1 MPPEDDPLREPR
13 RRAADL
19 LRAVRS
25 PVARVDHAHHRVAR
39 YRDHS
44 RAREARGDRRRG
56 RRRVMTRTDDTP
68 VPDYQRLLRLDGRRF
83 VVIGAGQG
91 IGRQASHALAS
102 AGARLMTVDVDGDL
116 AADIAGEVGSEPFVG
131 NATDRSDVERLF
143 EHADAKLGGVDGV
156 VDIIGMARYAHLIE
170 MTDEEWDW
178 HFDIVLRHA
187 FLAMQLAGR
196 AMAASGGGAMVF
208 VASVSG
214 ITSAPRHGA
223 YGAAKA
229 GLMSLVRTGAV
240 ELGPSNVR
248 VNAVAPGVV
257 WTPRVSAFLGEEGRE
272 RNNANAP
279 LRRVALPED
288 IASGLLFMASD
299 LSSYVNGH
307 TLVVDGGVG
316 AKFPYPMDGL

>member
-1 MPPEDDPLREPR
+1 
-13 RRAADL
+13 
-19 LRAVRS
+19 
-25 PVARVDHAHHRVAR
+25 
-39 YRDHS
+39 
-44 RAREARGDRRRG
+44 
-56 RRRVMTRTDDTP
+56 MTRLDDSP
-68 VPDYQRLLRLDGRRF
+68 VPDYANRLRLDDRRF

-91 IGRQASHALAS
+91 IGRQTAHALA
-102 AGARLMTVDVDGDL
+102 ANGARLVCVDVDPGL
-116 AADIAGEVGSEPFVG
+116 AEDIAAEVGGTPWSG
-131 NATDRSDVERLF
+131 DATKREDVERMF
-143 EHADAKLGGVDGV
+143 DDAVKVLGGVDGF
-156 VDIIGMARYAHLIE
+156 VDIVGISKFIDLLDL
-170 MTDEEWDW
+170 TDEEWNW
-178 HFDIVLRHA
+178 HFDMSIRHA
-187 FLAMQLAGR
+187 FLAMQCGAK
-196 AMAASGGGAMVF
+196 AMAGHPGVMVF

-214 ITSAPRHGA
+214 ITSAPRHAA

-240 ELGPSNVR
+240 ELGPLGIR

-257 WTPRVSAFLGEEGRE
+257 WTPRVSGYLGEEGRE